1 MLLTIVSALV
11 LLGVLIIFH
20 EFGHFLFAKKAGIRV
35 DEFSIGFGPKIIQKK
50 KGETM
55 YKVCLIPLGGYV
67 KLAGMDPG
75 EVSGK
80 PDEFA
85 SKSAIAKTGTVLA
98 GPVFSCLLSLLLF
111 IGMYLFFG
119 IPTIPTTVVKSAS
132 SDLLASGDE
141 IVSVSGEKVE
151 TWANMIEGLLSVDS
165 AKCVVRRNDQLLEI
179 TLSGDVELDP
189 LVPAVM
195 GTVVKGGPGWKAG
208 LRKGDMIVSVNEEDI
223 QDWDTLVT
231 VIQGSP
237 GEELLVGW
245 LRDGSYM
252 EAVAVPQREQGLVDG
267 KVQDIGMLKIASVT
281 VKKPVGVG
289 TAINQGFLQTVGVVS
304 LTFSFFKKLIVRE
317 VSPKN
322 LGGAISIVKFAGES
336 ARWGLERYISF
347 MAFLSIQL
355 FIFNLIPIPPLDGG
369 HILLIIIEKIKRSP
383 ISEKTMKLVQNIGVA
398 LFILLMV
405 CITFNDIV
413 RLIGK

>member
-11 LLGVLIIFH
+11 LLGILIIFH

-50 KGETM
+50 KGETT

-75 EVSGK
+75 EVSGS

-98 GPVFSCLLSLLLF
+98 GPIFSCLLSLLLF

-119 IPTIPTTVVKSAS
+119 IQTIPTTVVKSAS
-132 SDLLASGDE
+132 SGLLQTGDE
-141 IVSVSGEKVE
+141 IVSVSGEEVK
-151 TWANMIEGLLSVDS
+151 TWNDMAERLFSVDS
-165 AKCVVRRNDQLLEI
+165 AKCVVRRDDQLLDI
-179 TLSGDVELDP
+179 TLSGEVELVP
-189 LVPAVM
+189 LVPSIM
-195 GTVVKGGPGWKAG
+195 GRVVKGGPGWKAG
-208 LRKGDMIVSVNEEDI
+208 LRKGDMIVSVNKGAI
-223 QDWDTLVT
+223 QDWDTLVSI
-231 VIQGSP
+231 IQGSP
-237 GEELLVGW
+237 GKELLIGW
-245 LRDGSYM
+245 LRDGNHM

-267 KVQDIGMLKIASVT
+267 KVQDIGMLKVGSVT
-281 VKKPVGVG
+281 VKKSVGVG
-289 TAINQGFLQTVGVVS
+289 TAISQGFLQTVAVIK

-317 VSPKN
+317 VSPRN

-369 HILLIIIEKIKRSP
+369 HILLIIIEKIKGSP

-405 CITFNDIV
+405 CITFNDIL